1 MKRTLLEEFQ
11 LDLRSLT
18 MLAERVKGMR
28 PQEPIYQPVM
38 IVADLVLALRPFDDL
53 IQKAIDAMLR
63 DSDQLE
69 LDAAILSRSLEDT
82 KDLPA
87 SHRCHTVTGE

>member
-1 MKRTLLEEFQ
+1 MKRTMLEEFQ

-18 MLAERVKGMR
+18 MLAEGVANMR
-28 PQEPIYQPVM
+28 LREPVYKSVM
-38 IVADLVLALRPFDDL
+38 IAADLVLALRPFDDL

-69 LDAAILSRSLEDT
+69 LDAAVLSQSLEDT
-82 KDLPA
+82 RGIPA

>member
-1 MKRTLLEEFQ
+1 MKRMLLEELQ

-18 MLAERVKGMR
+18 MLAERAVKMR
-28 PQEPIYQPVM
+28 LQEPVYQPVM
-38 IVADLVLALRPFDDL
+38 IVADLLLALRPFDSL
-53 IQKAIDAMLR
+53 LQKAIDAMLR

-82 KDLPA
+82 KALPA